1 LKEEL
6 GEEEMRS
13 VENVEVVPLPCNS
26 PDLQHRIVYAVAQA
40 KQRFRTLNESLR

>member
-26 PDLQHRIVYAVAQA
+26 PAMQHRIVYAIAQP
-40 KQRFRTLNESLR
+40 R